1 METTSNEISSYNGQ
15 IQNEYESQIYNAMIA
30 VIETLINVIV
40 PFKASNSI

>member
-1 METTSNEISSYNGQ
+1 METTSNEISSY
-15 IQNEYESQIYNAMIA
+15 NEYESQIYNAMIA